1 MVDLRGKL
9 LKIKDELSSP
19 DSEASRLKQFGRIT
33 KAEVPSY
40 IKDKI
45 NSEEYAASLM
55 SETDQAIKLFNKLEI
70 ATNKTP
76 EALPKVAK
84 KPSKSGDEKKFL
96 WVQKTIVSVLILK
109 TNLPRCKNLKRVKK
123 LGK

>member
-55 SETDQAIKLFNKLEI
+55 SETCLLY
-70 ATNKTP
+70 T
-76 EALPKVAK
+76 
-84 KPSKSGDEKKFL
+84 S
-96 WVQKTIVSVLILK
+96 
-109 TNLPRCKNLKRVKK
+109 RCV
-123 LGK
+123 